1 MITRAVRPPCTS
13 LLTEVVCDDPQMRF
27 AACTAVSTTVMGYG
41 LRACRTPA
49 EHAVWLAN
57 YADWLTAQVAAV
69 TGSLPDALG

>member
-1 MITRAVRPPCTS
+1 
-13 LLTEVVCDDPQMRF
+13 MRF

-69 TGSLPDALG
+69 TGSLPDALGQ